1 MKLIKYSLISRS
13 KKCERG
19 NQMRHLLILGN
30 EMSNTENI
38 LTEVTVSKLIPRGEA
53 RFIYKKGS
61 QK

>member
-1 MKLIKYSLISRS
+1 
-13 KKCERG
+13 
-19 NQMRHLLILGN
+19 MRHLLILGN